1 MCVCVSSCYATES
14 VLITGVCVGINTHWL
29 YFFISDKKLVFW
41 HEQER
46 HIGNGEPA
54 LRRAGR
60 LQDQKART
68 QAGPLSI
75 TKSCGGLGCLVCV
88 GVCVCLCCLRVRLH
102 LFLYLF
108 FSSLQF
114 NVEIM
119 SF

>member
-1 MCVCVSSCYATES
+1 MCVCVCLHVRLQSLHSRVE
-14 VLITGVCVGINTHWL
+14 ITGVCVGINTHWL
-29 YFFISDKKLVFW
+29 SFFIYW
-41 HEQER
+41 HKQER